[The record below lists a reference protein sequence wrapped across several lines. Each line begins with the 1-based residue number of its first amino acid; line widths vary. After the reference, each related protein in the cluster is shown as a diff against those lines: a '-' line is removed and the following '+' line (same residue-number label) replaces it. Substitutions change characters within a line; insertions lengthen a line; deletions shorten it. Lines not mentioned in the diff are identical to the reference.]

1 MTETVMKNALTIGN
15 IYRFKKKKKSK
26 PMSNLT
32 FLGKIQD
39 PSASN
44 INMNFFLR
52 RKEVMAEIFNLL

>member
-1 MTETVMKNALTIGN
+1 
-15 IYRFKKKKKSK
+15 
-26 PMSNLT
+26 MSNLT